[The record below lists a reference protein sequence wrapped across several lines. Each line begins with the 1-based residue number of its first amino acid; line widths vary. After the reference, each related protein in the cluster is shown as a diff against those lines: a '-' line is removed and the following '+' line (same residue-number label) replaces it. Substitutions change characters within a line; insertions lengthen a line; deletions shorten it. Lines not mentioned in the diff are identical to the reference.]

1 MRPMGGAGVPA
12 GGGGDPPSWSAPV
25 PAGGGAG
32 GDRGA
37 GGGRRGWCGSGSW
50 PGRLGAG
57 PAPATAT
64 GDRPRSRGH
73 RQGARD
79 LRRRHRRR
87 VAVLSTRTG
96 RIVRTL
102 WGPDPAAPQVYA
114 VSSSPD
120 RRTVFFSTAGPSDP
134 CDRSGIFR
142 VPFDGGPATTLVPG
156 EYAEGLITTSA
167 DGSRLAYLGGACP
180 FTGRFQVVL
189 RDAGGALLRPRAP
202 TSTAAAATCSTPW
215 AATTPW
221 TRRSRGRRP
230 APGGTAAAGGSASTT
245 TCGSAAATPA
255 SSSPRP
261 SRPGRAGAG

>member
-1 MRPMGGAGVPA
+1 VVA
-12 GGGGDPPSWSAPV
+12 GGVGVGLGRGRAGSVPV
-25 PAGGGAG
+25 LHQP
-32 GDRGA
+32 R
-37 GGGRRGWCGSGSW
+37 
-50 PGRLGAG
+50 P
-57 PAPATAT
+57 PATAPGPGVT
-64 GDRPRSRGH
+64 GRVPETFVAGIDG
-73 RQGARD
+73 
-79 LRRRHRRR
+79 R

-114 VSSSPD
+114 VGSSPD
-120 RRTVFFSTAGPSDP
+120 RRTVFFSAAGPSDP